1 MVTSSVQGSGDPH
14 LTPIRPFHYSHAA
27 LLLLPLPAAA
37 AGAARP
43 PARSISSRL
52 LSLESKPG
60 PTVTLPNRAAK
71 LFKATRPRLPETE
84 TPRGARTSNATP
96 LHSPRLETHTA
107 RASPHTTH
115 RALAPRRARDQG
127 RPRNGAAR
135 RCTASHRTAAAG
147 EHGTVHDATGAAR
160 THGHVV
166 VLGTCSATTWSSI
179 ERAGAS

>member
-96 LHSPRLETHTA
+96 LPPARNAHRARKPTHHTQSPR
-107 RASPHTTH
+107 ASS
-115 RALAPRRARDQG
+115 RARSG
-127 RPRNGAAR
+127 PAEERSSAPL
-135 RCTASHRTAAAG
+135 HRIAP
-147 EHGTVHDATGAAR
+147 H
-160 THGHVV
+160 
-166 VLGTCSATTWSSI
+166 CSS
-179 ERAGAS
+179 R

>member
-96 LHSPRLETHTA
+96 LPPGSKRTPRAQAHTPHTEPSRLVA
-107 RASPHTTH
+107 RAI
-115 RALAPRRARDQG
+115 RAGRGTEQRAAAP
-127 RPRNGAAR
+127 
-135 RCTASHRTAAAG
+135 HRTALQQQVSTARCTTPLARRVRT
-147 EHGTVHDATGAAR
+147 GTWWYLVPAPRQLGAR
-160 THGHVV
+160 
-166 VLGTCSATTWSSI
+166 
-179 ERAGAS
+179 